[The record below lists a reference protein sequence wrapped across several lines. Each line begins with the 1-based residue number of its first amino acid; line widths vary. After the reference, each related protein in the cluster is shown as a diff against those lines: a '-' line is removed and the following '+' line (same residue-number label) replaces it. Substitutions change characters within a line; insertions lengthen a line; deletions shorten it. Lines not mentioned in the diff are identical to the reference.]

1 MEVVNKFFIIY
12 RYTEIVLLLAG
23 LGLFFYFKQD
33 AAKTFWVGPGVALAI
48 EATVSLSADYFAEKR
63 AGIYTTQLKA
73 FVVTFLF

>member
-23 LGLFFYFKQD
+23 LGFFYFKQG
-33 AAKTFWVGPGVALAI
+33 AAKTFWMGPGMALAI
-48 EATVSLSADYFAEKR
+48 EAAVSLSADYFAEKS